1 LEAFIIQSGRSNWN
15 YKSRQ
20 KRRKTMSKS
29 KIIALIA
36 VMSFAF
42 AMTAIDNAVAD
53 EARNERIIE
62 RNLEIWHNVDMTV
75 ADEIVAANYVR
86 HFPDGSEIRGRE
98 AYKKH
103 VKGFMSAFPDMFFN
117 MDVMIA
123 KGDYVVVHYT
133 GTATHTGETEVYGP
147 PTGKKITIRAIVIH
161 RLAGGKMI
169 ECYEVADGLGLMLQL
184 GYKLVPPG
192 EE

>member
-1 LEAFIIQSGRSNWN
+1 
-15 YKSRQ
+15 
-20 KRRKTMSKS
+20 MSKS

-36 VMSFAF
+36 VMSFAL

-53 EARNERIIE
+53 EARNEAIME
-62 RNLEIWHNVDMTV
+62 RHLEEMWHKVNLNV
-75 ADEIVAANYVR
+75 ADEIVATNYVR
-86 HFPDGSEIRGRE
+86 HFPDGSEVRGRE
-98 AYKKH
+98 AYKKY
-103 VKGFMSAFPDMFFN
+103 VGGFMSAFPDMLWN
-117 MDVMIA
+117 VDVMIA